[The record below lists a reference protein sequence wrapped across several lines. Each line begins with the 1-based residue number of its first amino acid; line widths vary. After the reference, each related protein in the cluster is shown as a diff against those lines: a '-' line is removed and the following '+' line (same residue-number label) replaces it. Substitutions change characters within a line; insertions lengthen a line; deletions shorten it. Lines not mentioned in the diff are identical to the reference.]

1 MKVFLAGGTGAIG
14 RRLIPQ
20 LVAAGHEVAAT
31 TRFEEKASMLR
42 SLAVL
47 PVVLDAL
54 DADAVTRAVCDF
66 APDAVMNQLTQL
78 PQRYNPRRL
87 QPWYERTSRLRTTG
101 TQLLL
106 AAARQTGASRFIYQ
120 SIAFMY
126 AAVGPRVVD
135 EDAPIAL
142 DAPEPFGSAFR
153 ATIEGERLALSSDGV
168 TGVVLR
174 YGQLYGPG
182 TYFSGGGD
190 FAHQARRRM
199 LPIVGRGD
207 GVFSFLHVDD
217 AAAAA
222 VSALESGKGVYN
234 IVDDEP
240 VPCREWIPA
249 YCAELGAP
257 PPWRV
262 PGWLVTIAAGRF
274 ASQTLQKGRG
284 ATNTKA
290 KREMGWSPRHATWRT
305 GFLADRARS

>member
-31 TRFEEKASMLR
+31 TRFEEKASLLR
-42 SLAVL
+42 SMGAL
-47 PVVLDAL
+47 PLVLDAL
-54 DADAVTRAVCDF
+54 DSDAVTRAIRDF
-66 APDAVMNQLTQL
+66 APDAVMNQLTDL
-78 PQRYNPRRL
+78 PQRYNPRKLR
-87 QPWYERTSRLRTTG
+87 PWYERTSLLRTTG

-106 AAARQTGASRFIYQ
+106 GASREVGAKRFIYQ

-142 DAPEPFGSAFR
+142 DAPEPFGSASR
-153 ATIEGERLALSSDGV
+153 ATIEGEQLALSSDGV

-182 TYFSGGGD
+182 TYFSSGGD
-190 FAHQARRRM
+190 FARQARQRM
-199 LPIVGRGD
+199 LPIVGRGE

-222 VSALESGKGVYN
+222 ICALERGAGVYN

-249 YCAELGAP
+249 FCAELGAP
-257 PPWRV
+257 APWRV

-274 ASQTLQKGRG
+274 ASETLQNSRG
-284 ATNTKA
+284 ATNAKA
-290 KREMGWSPRHATWRT
+290 KREMGWSPRHPTWRT
-305 GFLADRARS
+305 GFLADSN